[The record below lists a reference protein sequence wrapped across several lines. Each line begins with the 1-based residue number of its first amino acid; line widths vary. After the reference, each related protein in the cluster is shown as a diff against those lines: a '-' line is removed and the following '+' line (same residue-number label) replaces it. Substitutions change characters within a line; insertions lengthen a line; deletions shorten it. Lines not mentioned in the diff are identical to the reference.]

1 MHRPKAETA
10 RSRRDGT
17 APPAGYDARILRGVL
32 RIPAAI
38 LLLCGALLATSA
50 VGASAAPNPS
60 SAAASAA
67 CPKQQVE
74 VATGCASRIA
84 ARRHIEAM
92 VREAMPE
99 MGLRASIVQVDTGT
113 QALVRAGFGNSMK
126 GTPANPHMYWR
137 IGSIAIPYLINIL
150 LQLQDEGK
158 LSLDDPLS
166 KYRPNFPEG
175 KEVTLRNLAS
185 VTSGYPDFIQENEA
199 FQKVLFENPFRQWT
213 ANELIHWAFTLPPVC
228 KPGTCFHYAHTNFA
242 ILSQVIAKVSGKSVE
257 TLMHERVLGPLG
269 LDHTAVT
276 RYPAFP
282 GPGLHAYTGERGFY
296 EDCTF
301 WSPSWSI
308 GAGTVVTSTMA
319 DAVHGFREMSRGALI
334 SKQANRE
341 RLSPSNTAG
350 LTSSAGTFNSSSYY
364 GLGLLVN
371 NGWQLQNPFID
382 GYTGLAAYLPSADIS
397 VGIVTTQ
404 LPQSSNNGVG
414 YASELFSQVAAYL
427 GHEVKF

>member
-1 MHRPKAETA
+1 LRRAL
-10 RSRRDGT
+10 RS
-17 APPAGYDARILRGVL
+17 
-32 RIPAAI
+32 PAAV
-38 LLLCGALLATSA
+38 LLLCGALLAAPAS
-50 VGASAAPNPS
+50 VASAAPAPS
-60 SAAASAA
+60 TTAASAA

-74 VATGCASRIA
+74 VATGCASRRA
-84 ARRHIEAM
+84 ARLHIEAI

-99 MGLRASIVQVDTGT
+99 MGLRSTIVQVDTGK
-113 QALVRAGFGNSMK
+113 QPLVQAGFGNSMK
-126 GTPANPHMYWR
+126 GTPASPHMYWR

-166 KYRPNFPEG
+166 KYRPNFPESN
-175 KEVTLRNLAS
+175 EVTLRMLAS
-185 VTSGYPDFIQENEA
+185 VTSGYPDFIQENEP
-199 FQKVLFENPFRQWT
+199 FQKLLFENPFRQFT
-213 ANELIHWAFTLPPVC
+213 ANELIHWAFTLPIPC

-242 ILSQVIAKVSGKSVE
+242 ILSQVISKVTGKSIDA
-257 TLMHERVLGPLG
+257 LMHERVLGPLG

-282 GPGLHAYTGERGFY
+282 GPGLHAYTSERGVY

-319 DAVHGFREMSRGALI
+319 DAVRGFREMARGALI
-334 SKQANRE
+334 SKQANKE
-341 RLSPSNTAG
+341 RLSPSN
-350 LTSSAGTFNSSSYY
+350 SSHLGIFNSNSYY

-382 GYTGLAAYLPSADIS
+382 GYTGLAAYLPSQDLS
-397 VGIVTTQ
+397 VGITTTQ
-404 LPQSSNNGVG
+404 LPQSSNNEVG
-414 YASELFSQVAAYL
+414 YASELFAKLAVYL

>member
-1 MHRPKAETA
+1 M
-10 RSRRDGT
+10 
-17 APPAGYDARILRGVL
+17 
-32 RIPAAI
+32 
-38 LLLCGALLATSA
+38 ALLAALPPAAT
-50 VGASAAPNPS
+50 AAPSPS
-60 SAAASAA
+60 
-67 CPKQQVE
+67 CPQQQVQ
-74 VATGCASRIA
+74 VAGGCASRAA
-84 ARRHIEAM
+84 ARRHVEAM

-99 MGLRASIVQVDTGT
+99 MGLRASIVRVDTGS
-113 QALVRAGFGNSMK
+113 QPLVNAGFGNSMK
-126 GTPANPHMYWR
+126 GTPASPRMYFR
-137 IGSIAIPYLINIL
+137 IGSIAIPYLINVL

-158 LSLDDPLS
+158 LSLDDPLA
-166 KYRPNFPEG
+166 KYRPNFPEADQ
-175 KEVTLRNLAS
+175 VTLRMLAS

-242 ILSQVIAKVSGKSVE
+242 ILSQVIAKVSGKSVDA
-257 TLMHERVLGPLG
+257 LIHERVLGPLG

-308 GAGTVVTSTMA
+308 GAGTVMTSTMA
-319 DAVHGFREMSRGALI
+319 DAVRGFREMSRGALI
-334 SKQANRE
+334 SKRSNRE
-341 RLSPSNTAG
+341 RLSSSNTAG
-350 LTSSAGTFNSSSYY
+350 LGIFDKSSYY

-382 GYTGLAAYLPSADIS
+382 GYTGLAAYLPAQDLSI
-397 VGIVTTQ
+397 GITTTQ

-414 YASELFSQVAAYL
+414 YASQLFAKLAAYL
-427 GHEVKF
+427 SPSHKVEF

>member
-1 MHRPKAETA
+1 LKSP
-10 RSRRDGT
+10 
-17 APPAGYDARILRGVL
+17 L
-32 RIPAAI
+32 RIPGTI
-38 LLLCGALLATSA
+38 LLVCGVALILL
-50 VGASAAPNPS
+50 GASAGAATAPS
-60 SAAASAA
+60 KASASAA
-67 CPKQQVE
+67 CPTAQVE
-74 VATGCASRIA
+74 VSTGCASRIA
-84 ARRHIEAM
+84 ARRHVEAM

-99 MGLRASIVQVDTGT
+99 MGLRASIVQVSTGD
-113 QALVRAGFGNSMK
+113 QPLVQAGFGNSMK
-126 GTPANPHMYWR
+126 GTPASPHMYWR

-166 KYRPNFPEG
+166 KYRPNFPEAD
-175 KEVTLRNLAS
+175 EVTLRMLAS

-199 FQKVLFENPFRQWT
+199 FQKLLFENPFRQFT
-213 ANELIHWAFTLPPVC
+213 ANELIHWAFTLPMPC

-242 ILSQVIAKVSGKSVE
+242 ILSQVIAKVTGKSVDA
-257 TLMHERVLGPLG
+257 LMHERILGPLG

-282 GPGLHAYTGERGFY
+282 GPGLHAYTGERGVY

-319 DAVHGFREMSRGALI
+319 DAVRGFRAMSRGAFI
-334 SKQANRE
+334 SKQSNRE

-350 LTSSAGTFNSSSYY
+350 LGIFNSHAYY

-371 NGWQLQNPFID
+371 NEWQLQNPFID
-382 GYTGLAAYLPSADIS
+382 GYTGLAAYLPSQDLSI
-397 VGIVTTQ
+397 GIVTTQ

-414 YASELFSQVAAYL
+414 YASELFAKLAAYL
-427 GHEVKF
+427 SPEHQVKF

>member
-1 MHRPKAETA
+1 VR
-10 RSRRDGT
+10 G
-17 APPAGYDARILRGVL
+17 APRTQ
-32 RIPAAI
+32 AAI
-38 LLLCGALLATSA
+38 LLACGALLAA
-50 VGASAAPNPS
+50 LVAAP
-60 SAAASAA
+60 AAAAAPRAATATPSAA

-84 ARRHIEAM
+84 ARRQVEAM
-92 VREAMPE
+92 IREEMPKL
-99 MGLRASIVQVDTGT
+99 GLRAAIVQVSTGR
-113 QALVRAGFGNSMK
+113 QPLVQAGFGNSMK

-137 IGSIAIPYLINIL
+137 IGSIAIPYLISVL

-158 LSLDDPLS
+158 LDLDDPLA
-166 KYRPNFPEG
+166 KYRPNFPEAD
-175 KEVTLRNLAS
+175 EVTLRMLAS

-199 FQKVLFENPFRQWT
+199 FQKVLLENPFRQWSP
-213 ANELIHWAFTLPPVC
+213 NELIHWAFTLPTVC

-242 ILSQVIAKVSGKSVE
+242 ILSQVIAKVSGKSVDA
-257 TLMHERVLGPLG
+257 LMRERVLGPLG
-269 LDHTAVT
+269 LDKTAVT

-282 GPGLHAYTGERGFY
+282 GAALHAYTGERGIY

-319 DAVHGFREMSRGALI
+319 DTVHGFREISRGALI

-341 RLSPSNTAG
+341 RLSPRNTAG
-350 LTSSAGTFNSSSYY
+350 LGIFDSTSYY

-371 NGWQLQNPFID
+371 NEWQIQNPFID
-382 GYTGLAAYLPSADIS
+382 GYTGLAAYLPSQDLSI
-397 VGIVTTQ
+397 GIVTTQ

-414 YASELFSQVAAYL
+414 YASELFAKLAAYL
-427 GHEVKF
+427 SPKHEVKF